1 LDWTALSSR
10 EKRTRVLVVEDEQ
23 MVVWMLEDMLADLGC
38 EMVGPAP
45 RLAQA
50 LAMVQAEGFDAAIL
64 DVNLAGVQSFPVADA
79 LAARGIPF
87 TFATGY
93 EQSSLPSEYQRF
105 KYLHKPYQTSDLREA
120 LEQIMDERLPRITA
134 L

>member
-1 LDWTALSSR
+1 
-10 EKRTRVLVVEDEQ
+10 VEDEQ
-23 MVVWMLEDMLADLGC
+23 MVVWTLEDMLGDLGC

-45 RLAQA
+45 GLAQA
-50 LAMVQAEGFDAAIL
+50 LALVEAERLDAAIL

-120 LEQIMDERLPRITA
+120 LKHIMDERSPGTTA
-134 L
+134 C